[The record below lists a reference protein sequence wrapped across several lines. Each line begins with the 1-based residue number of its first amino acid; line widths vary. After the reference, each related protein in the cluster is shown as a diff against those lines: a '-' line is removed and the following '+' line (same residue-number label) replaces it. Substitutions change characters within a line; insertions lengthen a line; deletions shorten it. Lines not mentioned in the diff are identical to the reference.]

1 MRIIIRLCVQKQC
14 LEQKWNEM
22 KWSNE
27 QQQHNRNEQ

>member
-14 LEQKWNEM
+14 LKQKWNEM